1 MTRPGLL
8 CTRRRTSA
16 GIGHRSLPVIHVNS
30 APEPRVTTACA
41 NAVNR
46 ISLWLASNPASGK
59 RTMRLKFCI
68 DSDPSG
74 ASSQSFGEEIS
85 HHLPMRSM
93 WMGKIPTT
101 IRSRASSVRIWR
113 PDIFGPKARRITA
126 SWSVVTYGSKLPSFG
141 MPISIIVGKNVARRH
156 RHPAPFALTIYS
168 LFLSPIDHE
177 APKNLRILCLCK

>member
-8 CTRRRTSA
+8 CTRRGTSA

-30 APEPRVTTACA
+30 APEPRVT
-41 NAVNR
+41 
-46 ISLWLASNPASGK
+46 
-59 RTMRLKFCI
+59 FCI

-85 HHLPMRSM
+85 HHLPMRAT

-113 PDIFGPKARRITA
+113 PDIFGPKARRITE
-126 SWSVVTYGSKLPSFG
+126 SWSVMTYGSKLPSFG

-156 RHPAPFALTIYS
+156 RHPAPFALMIYS